1 MELSDHIDKFYK
13 YKILSTAANTMAR
26 IFSFSGLFE
35 QVVHTVG
42 VCVSI

>member
-26 IFSFSGLFE
+26 IFSFSGFE
-35 QVVHTVG
+35 QVVHTVR